1 MVTTTLVQA
10 YRRSTQNANAKTG
23 LSRTLCLVFHC
34 LPWNSA
40 HVEQQLTG
48 GGVDV
53 GDRVPENIP
62 ERGATT
68 TVLCAASLR
77 ETSSR
82 NSRWCVRQLVM

>member
-10 YRRSTQNANAKTG
+10 YRRSMQNANAKTG

-34 LPWNSA
+34 LPWYTA
-40 HVEQQLTG
+40 PVEQSLTG

-62 ERGATT
+62 ECGAPTT
-68 TVLCAASLR
+68 ALCAASLR
-77 ETSSR
+77 ETSSM
-82 NSRWCVRQLVM
+82 NS